1 MSLPRFMVSCRLFIV
16 IEFYSLI
23 DTAVICMLVGAGMTN
38 TFFMHPNSAIV
49 EIIPHPLCTCRSR
62 DYFYGISG
70 YYHGSS
76 IAQGIRHYVY
86 CVPAYNTVFQVPI
99 SDIKYFSGFVTNSY
113 CCCVL
118 CFLCVHSIYF
128 IGKAR

>member
-1 MSLPRFMVSCRLFIV
+1 
-16 IEFYSLI
+16 
-23 DTAVICMLVGAGMTN
+23 MTN

-86 CVPAYNTVFQVPI
+86 CVPAYNTDFQVRAI
-99 SDIKYFSGFVTNSY
+99 HSSGILNVVNS
-113 CCCVL
+113 CSV
-118 CFLCVHSIYF
+118 FFF
-128 IGKAR
+128 IMSHFDNLLDML